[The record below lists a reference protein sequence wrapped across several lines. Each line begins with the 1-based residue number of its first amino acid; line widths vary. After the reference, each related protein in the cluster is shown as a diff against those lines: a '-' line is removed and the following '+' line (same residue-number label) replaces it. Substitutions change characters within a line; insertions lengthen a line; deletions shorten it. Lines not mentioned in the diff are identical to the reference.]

1 MFQIGAIK
9 CRTSIGSGLGL
20 LMLLMSVYSF
30 ETRFER
36 DPLSTSWCDNWQTLS
51 TTSDGRTYVSV
62 DILWSHL

>member
-1 MFQIGAIK
+1 
-9 CRTSIGSGLGL
+9 
-20 LMLLMSVYSF
+20 MLLMSVYSF